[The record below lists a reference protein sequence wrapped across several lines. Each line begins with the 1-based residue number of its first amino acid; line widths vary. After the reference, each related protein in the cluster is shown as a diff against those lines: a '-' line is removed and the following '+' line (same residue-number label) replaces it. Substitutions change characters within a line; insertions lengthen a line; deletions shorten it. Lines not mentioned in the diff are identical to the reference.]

1 MGSQSQVERKDA
13 GEHPDPGEIWA
24 HGSLSEIVL
33 SSLAGDI
40 AEENGMTWTM
50 MITCETSC
58 AGVVVIP
65 SGDEAA
71 GNAVVGY
78 IAYGTYTGT
87 FSAVDAL
94 LGDNL
99 KLAVVNHPA
108 VEVFTDDVGEKPRGS
123 AL

>member
-1 MGSQSQVERKDA
+1 MFSK
-13 GEHPDPGEIWA
+13 IWV
-24 HGSLSEIVL
+24 HDSLSKKVL

-65 SGDEAA
+65 SGSETVV
-71 GNAVVGY
+71 NTVVGY
-78 IAYGTYTGT
+78 IAHGTYTGT

-99 KLAVVNHPA
+99 KLAVVNHPT
-108 VEVFTDDVGEKPRGS
+108 VEVFTDDVGEKPRSS

>member
-1 MGSQSQVERKDA
+1 MLVHD
-13 GEHPDPGEIWA
+13 
-24 HGSLSEIVL
+24 SLPKIVL

-50 MITCETSC
+50 MITCEASC

-71 GNAVVGY
+71 GNALVGN

-94 LGDNL
+94 LGDYL
-99 KLAVVNHPA
+99 KLAVVDHA
-108 VEVFTDDVGEKPRGS
+108 TVEVFTDDVGEKPRGS

>member
-1 MGSQSQVERKDA
+1 MFSK
-13 GEHPDPGEIWA
+13 IWV
-24 HGSLSEIVL
+24 HDSLPKKVL
-33 SSLAGDI
+33 PSLAGDI

-65 SGDEAA
+65 SGSETVV
-71 GNAVVGY
+71 NTVVGN

-99 KLAVVNHPA
+99 KLAVVNHA
-108 VEVFTDDVGEKPRGS
+108 TVEVFTDDVGEKPRSS

>member
-1 MGSQSQVERKDA
+1 MPKK
-13 GEHPDPGEIWA
+13 
-24 HGSLSEIVL
+24 VL
-33 SSLAGDI
+33 PSLAGDI

-50 MITCETSC
+50 MITCKTSC

-65 SGDEAA
+65 SGSETVV
-71 GNAVVGY
+71 NAVVGN

-94 LGDNL
+94 LGDYI
-99 KLAVVNHPA
+99 KLAVVNHA
-108 VEVFTDDVGEKPRGS
+108 TVEVFSVDVGEKPRGS

>member
-1 MGSQSQVERKDA
+1 M
-13 GEHPDPGEIWA
+13 P
-24 HGSLSEIVL
+24 EIVL
-33 SSLAGDI
+33 PSLAGDI

-65 SGDEAA
+65 SGSETIV
-71 GNAVVGY
+71 NALVGY

-94 LGDNL
+94 LGDYL

-108 VEVFTDDVGEKPRGS
+108 VEVFTDDVGEKPRSS

>member
-1 MGSQSQVERKDA
+1 MSPFQGLAVLVYY
-13 GEHPDPGEIWA
+13 
-24 HGSLSEIVL
+24 SLPKKVL
-33 SSLAGDI
+33 PSLAGDI

-50 MITCETSC
+50 MITCKTSC
-58 AGVVVIP
+58 AGAVVIP
-65 SGDEAA
+65 SGGETVV
-71 GNAVVGY
+71 NAVVGY

-99 KLAVVNHPA
+99 KLAVVNHPT

>member
-1 MGSQSQVERKDA
+1 MHD
-13 GEHPDPGEIWA
+13 
-24 HGSLSEIVL
+24 SLSEIVL

-40 AEENGMTWTM
+40 AEENGMAWTM

-58 AGVVVIP
+58 TGVVVIP
-65 SGDEAA
+65 SGGETVV
-71 GNAVVGY
+71 NAVVRY

-94 LGDNL
+94 LGVYL

>member
-1 MGSQSQVERKDA
+1 MLVYD
-13 GEHPDPGEIWA
+13 
-24 HGSLSEIVL
+24 SLPKKVL
-33 SSLAGDI
+33 PSLAGDI
-40 AEENGMTWTM
+40 AEENGMAWTM
-50 MITCETSC
+50 MITCEASC

-65 SGDEAA
+65 SGSETIV
-71 GNAVVGY
+71 NAVVGN

-99 KLAVVNHPA
+99 KLAIVDHA
-108 VEVFTDDVGEKPRGS
+108 TVEVFTNDVGEKPRSS

>member
-1 MGSQSQVERKDA
+1 MHD
-13 GEHPDPGEIWA
+13 
-24 HGSLSEIVL
+24 SLPEIVL

-40 AEENGMTWTM
+40 AEENGMAWTM
-50 MITCETSC
+50 MVTCETSC

-71 GNAVVGY
+71 GNALVGY

-94 LGDNL
+94 LGDYL

-108 VEVFTDDVGEKPRGS
+108 VEVFTDDVGEKPRSS

>member
-1 MGSQSQVERKDA
+1 MFSK
-13 GEHPDPGEIWA
+13 IWV
-24 HGSLSEIVL
+24 HDSLSKKVL
-33 SSLAGDI
+33 PSLAGDI

-50 MITCETSC
+50 MITCEASC

-71 GNAVVGY
+71 GNALVGY
-78 IAYGTYTGT
+78 IAHGTYTGT

-94 LGDNL
+94 LGDYL
-99 KLAVVNHPA
+99 KLAVVNHA
-108 VEVFTDDVGEKPRGS
+108 TVEVFTDDVGEKPRSS

>member
-1 MGSQSQVERKDA
+1 MHD
-13 GEHPDPGEIWA
+13 
-24 HGSLSEIVL
+24 SLSEIVL

-40 AEENGMTWTM
+40 AEENGMAWTM
-50 MITCETSC
+50 MITCKTSC

-65 SGDEAA
+65 SGSETIV
-71 GNAVVGY
+71 NALVGY

-94 LGDNL
+94 LGDYL
-99 KLAVVNHPA
+99 ELAVVNHPT
-108 VEVFTDDVGEKPRGS
+108 VEVFTDDVGEKPRSS

>member
-1 MGSQSQVERKDA
+1 M
-13 GEHPDPGEIWA
+13 P
-24 HGSLSEIVL
+24 EIVL

-40 AEENGMTWTM
+40 AEENGMAWTM

-65 SGDEAA
+65 SGSETIV
-71 GNAVVGY
+71 NALVGY

-94 LGDNL
+94 LGDYL
-99 KLAVVNHPA
+99 KLAVVNHA
-108 VEVFTDDVGEKPRGS
+108 TVEVFSDDVGEKPRSS